1 MRSFSF
7 ALFAFFASACGGDK
21 AVVDAAVDTA
31 VPVDLAVDASPDAAP
46 FGEPLFGTPN
56 EKTGL
61 SSEQCR
67 PMCTN
72 CSDGTFESPTFDE
85 ARLDALRAWTLVDAP
100 ALLASDPYETEP
112 PVVSPSSVCAV
123 VVEDA
128 EARTY
133 NVRTF
138 ESREAAENEGAIVT
152 HYGVCGLCSSLEDL
166 AVYAGTPD
174 LTDPVRACG
183 LRASSSHASLRA
195 CLEELGF
202 TSPCAD
208 IWAYNTTHTRNACL
222 SVCVRLLS
230 APYHN
235 ADGSLNACLQ
245 CDEDMS
251 GDVFKAVAG
260 RTRRNTGV
268 ASSMCRPCSE
278 VHRIGHVYE

>member
-1 MRSFSF
+1 MRRW
-7 ALFAFFASACGGDK
+7 LFVLASLFVPACDSTSL
-21 AVVDAAVDTA
+21 AVDAS
-31 VPVDLAVDASPDAAP
+31 VDASPDAAP

-72 CSDGTFESPTFDE
+72 CADGTFESQAFGE
-85 ARLDALRAWTLVDAP
+85 ARLEALRAWTLVDAP
-100 ALLASDPYETEP
+100 ALLASDPYETAP

-123 VVEDA
+123 VIEDA

-133 NVRTF
+133 NVRAF
-138 ESREAAENEGAIVT
+138 ENREAAEAEGAIVT
-152 HYGVCGLCSSLEDL
+152 HYGVCGLCSSLADL

-183 LRASSSHASLRA
+183 LSASSSHESLRA
-195 CLEELGF
+195 CIAEIGF
-202 TSPCAD
+202 TEPCAD
-208 IWAYNTTHTRNACL
+208 IWAYNTTHTREACL
-222 SVCVRLLS
+222 STCVRLLS

-278 VHRIGHVYE
+278 VHRIGHEYE